1 MDKKREPSTGGEIPL
16 CGVFYRIYGSEFFI
30 FVETESTVC
39 DSKKSRGTTAFV
51 FFFKCVGGPRTS
63 RRREA
68 SKRTDRVESFHS
80 SNMSVRDAT
89 MRAALAASTAA
100 RSPHALR
107 VHFSNRYVYAQIVR
121 ASDGH
126 VVASASTIE
135 RGFDAST
142 GTIGRPRGGWGPG
155 HGFGGEAA
163 KAAAD
168 AGSHA
173 ADARRVSRS
182 DKRAAAYV
190 GKTLAE
196 RAKEAEVERVRWNRP
211 YGQRYHGKVRAVLE
225 ELVGGGIDVVGGKAS
240 KA

>member
-1 MDKKREPSTGGEIPL
+1 
-16 CGVFYRIYGSEFFI
+16 
-30 FVETESTVC
+30 
-39 DSKKSRGTTAFV
+39 
-51 FFFKCVGGPRTS
+51 
-63 RRREA
+63 
-68 SKRTDRVESFHS
+68 
-80 SNMSVRDAT
+80 MSVRDAT

-196 RAKEAEVERVRWNRP
+196 RAKQAEVERVRWNRP

>member
-1 MDKKREPSTGGEIPL
+1 MSSFIHSARA
-16 CGVFYRIYGSEFFI
+16 SERARR
-30 FVETESTVC
+30 S
-39 DSKKSRGTTAFV
+39 
-51 FFFKCVGGPRTS
+51 VGRS
-63 RRREA
+63 H
-68 SKRTDRVESFHS
+68 RV
-80 SNMSVRDAT
+80 MSVRDAT
-89 MRAALAASTAA
+89 MRAALAASTAMK
-100 RSPHALR
+100 SPHALR

-135 RGFDAST
+135 RGFDAVS
-142 GTIGRPRGGWGPG
+142 GTIGRPRRGGVTGN
-155 HGFGGEAA
+155 GFEGEAA
-163 KAAAD
+163 KAAVD
-168 AGSHA
+168 VGSVV

-196 RAKEAEVERVRWNRP
+196 RAKAAEVERVRWNRP

-225 ELVGGGIDVVGGKAS
+225 ELVGGGIDVVGGKPS

>member
-1 MDKKREPSTGGEIPL
+1 
-16 CGVFYRIYGSEFFI
+16 
-30 FVETESTVC
+30 
-39 DSKKSRGTTAFV
+39 
-51 FFFKCVGGPRTS
+51 
-63 RRREA
+63 
-68 SKRTDRVESFHS
+68 
-80 SNMSVRDAT
+80 MSVRDAT
-89 MRAALAASTAA
+89 MRAALAASTAL

-142 GTIGRPRGGWGPG
+142 GTIGRPRAGGGAG
-155 HGFGGEAA
+155 DGFGGRAA

-168 AGSHA
+168 AV
-173 ADARRVSRS
+173 DARRVSRS

-196 RAKEAEVERVRWNRP
+196 RAKAAEVERVRWNRP

-225 ELVGGGIDVVGGKAS
+225 ELVGGGIDVVGGKTS